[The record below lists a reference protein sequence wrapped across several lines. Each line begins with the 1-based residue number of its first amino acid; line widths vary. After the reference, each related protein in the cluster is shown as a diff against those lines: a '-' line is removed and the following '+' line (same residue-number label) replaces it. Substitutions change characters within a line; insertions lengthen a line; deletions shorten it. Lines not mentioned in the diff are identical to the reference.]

1 MSAKNLI
8 EAKRVV
14 KSLLK
19 KELSEKH
26 ITSKNICNDIAF
38 IRSDKTFCLVK
49 FMDQI
54 SDNFSEVFPLL
65 SKKIDWNRYVVLEK
79 DIFERYLEQFE
90 SLKKEYPI
98 KGTVIF
104 VVRTGEI
111 YMASPYVLYGLSNEF
126 DLLTRNGKKEIIC
139 FPTAFLGVPEGHSKP
154 HDEIEAQKRL
164 SIISQ
169 INSITEEFDDSLDYY
184 EEDYMSE
191 YDEEAYFT
199 FFPREIRRTSY
210 GDNSRF
216 SEPFPEDMQNV
227 ALNLLYEISMS
238 LKELTK
244 EIKSINRKTNKGK

>member
-1 MSAKNLI
+1 LSAKNLI

-38 IRSDKTFCLVK
+38 VRSDKTFCLVK
-49 FMDQI
+49 FMDRI
-54 SDNFSEVFPLL
+54 NDNFLEVFPVL

-79 DIFERYLEQFE
+79 DIFERYLEQFD
-90 SLKKEYPI
+90 SLKKEYPV

-104 VVRTGEI
+104 VIRTGEI
-111 YMASPYVLYGLSNEF
+111 YMTSPYVLYGLSNEF
-126 DLLTRNGKKEIIC
+126 DLLTLNGKKEIIC
-139 FPTAFLGVPEGHSKP
+139 FPTAFLSVPEGHGKP
-154 HDEIEAQKRL
+154 YDEIEAQKRF

-169 INSITEEFDDSLDYY
+169 INSINEEFDENLDDYDG
-184 EEDYMSE
+184 DYMSE
-191 YDEEAYFT
+191 YSDEDFFN
-199 FFPREIRRTSY
+199 FFPRETRRSSY
-210 GDNSRF
+210 RDNSRF
-216 SEPFPEDMQNV
+216 SEPFPEDMRNV
-227 ALNLLYEISMS
+227 AINLLYEISMS

>member
-1 MSAKNLI
+1 LNVI

-38 IRSDKTFCLVK
+38 VRSDKTFCLVK
-49 FMDQI
+49 FMDRI
-54 SDNFSEVFPLL
+54 NDNFLEVFPVL

-79 DIFERYLEQFE
+79 DIFERYLEQFD
-90 SLKKEYPI
+90 SLKKEYPV

-104 VVRTGEI
+104 VIRTGEI
-111 YMASPYVLYGLSNEF
+111 YMTSPYVLYGLSNEF
-126 DLLTRNGKKEIIC
+126 DLLTLNGKKEIIC
-139 FPTAFLGVPEGHSKP
+139 FPTAFLSVPEGHGKP
-154 HDEIEAQKRL
+154 YDEIEAQKRF

-169 INSITEEFDDSLDYY
+169 INSINEEFDENLDDYDG
-184 EEDYMSE
+184 DYMSE
-191 YDEEAYFT
+191 YSDEDFFN
-199 FFPREIRRTSY
+199 FFPRETRRSSY
-210 GDNSRF
+210 RDNSRF
-216 SEPFPEDMQNV
+216 SEPFPEDMRNV
-227 ALNLLYEISMS
+227 AINLLYEISMS

>member
-38 IRSDKTFCLVK
+38 VRSDKTFCLVK
-49 FMDQI
+49 FMDRI
-54 SDNFSEVFPLL
+54 NDNFLEVFPVL

-79 DIFERYLEQFE
+79 DIFERYLEQFD
-90 SLKKEYPI
+90 SLKKEYPV

-104 VVRTGEI
+104 VIRTGEI
-111 YMASPYVLYGLSNEF
+111 YMTSPYVLYGLSNEF
-126 DLLTRNGKKEIIC
+126 DLLTLNGKKEIIC
-139 FPTAFLGVPEGHSKP
+139 FPTAFLSVPEGHGKP
-154 HDEIEAQKRL
+154 YDEIEAQKRF

-169 INSITEEFDDSLDYY
+169 INSINEEFDENLDDYDG
-184 EEDYMSE
+184 DYMSE
-191 YDEEAYFT
+191 YSDEDFFNFFT
-199 FFPREIRRTSY
+199 RETRRSSY
-210 GDNSRF
+210 RDNSRF
-216 SEPFPEDMQNV
+216 SEPFPEDMRNV
-227 ALNLLYEISMS
+227 AINLLYEISMS